1 MALPGPGG
9 PSRFAFTFCL
19 TAGILS
25 DIVLLYQMKNLPLSR
40 SSLPPGER
48 KRRSRLT
55 QIVSG
60 QRFLRGTLAPRLRR
74 CGKPNCRCAQGELHA
89 SLYLVQ
95 SQGGKPRQVF
105 VPKEWEERIRQS
117 VQGYQE
123 VQQLLEELSQVEWQR
138 LLDRK
143 E

>member
-1 MALPGPGG
+1 M
-9 PSRFAFTFCL
+9 
-19 TAGILS
+19 
-25 DIVLLYQMKNLPLSR
+25 YQMKDGPLSR
-40 SSLPPGER
+40 SSLSAGER
-48 KRRSRLT
+48 SRRSRLA
-55 QIVSG
+55 QLVSTR
-60 QRFLRGTLAPRLRR
+60 RFLRGTFAPRSRR
-74 CGKPNCRCAQGELHA
+74 CGKSNCRCAQGELHA

-95 SQGGKPRQVF
+95 SRGGKPRQVF

-123 VQQLLEELSQVEWQR
+123 IQQLLEELSEIEWQQ

>member
-1 MALPGPGG
+1 M
-9 PSRFAFTFCL
+9 
-19 TAGILS
+19 
-25 DIVLLYQMKNLPLSR
+25 
-40 SSLPPGER
+40 
-48 KRRSRLT
+48 
-55 QIVSG
+55 
-60 QRFLRGTLAPRLRR
+60 PR
-74 CGKPNCRCAQGELHA
+74 GELHA

-123 VQQLLEELSQVEWQR
+123 IQQLLEELSEVEWQR
-138 LLDRK
+138 LLNRK

>member
-1 MALPGPGG
+1 MKEPRLP
-9 PSRFAFTFCL
+9 
-19 TAGILS
+19 
-25 DIVLLYQMKNLPLSR
+25 R
-40 SSLPPGER
+40 SSLSARER
-48 KRRSRLT
+48 SRRSRLA
-55 QIVSG
+55 QLVSSR
-60 QRFLRGTLAPRLRR
+60 RFLRGTLAPRQRR
-74 CGKPNCRCAQGELHA
+74 CGKPNCHCARGELHW

-95 SQGGKPRQVF
+95 SQNGKPRQIF

-123 VQQLLEELSQVEWQR
+123 IQQLLEELSEVEWQR

>member
-1 MALPGPGG
+1 MEN
-9 PSRFAFTFCL
+9 PS
-19 TAGILS
+19 
-25 DIVLLYQMKNLPLSR
+25 LSR
-40 SSLPPGER
+40 SSLPAGER

-55 QIVSG
+55 QMVSG
-60 QRFLRGTLAPRLRR
+60 RRFLRATLAPRLRR
-74 CGKPNCRCAQGELHA
+74 CGKPNCRCAHGELHA

-105 VPKEWEERIRQS
+105 VPKAWEARLRQS
-117 VQGYQE
+117 VAGYRE
-123 VQQLLEELSQVEWQR
+123 IQQLLEELSEVEWQR

>member
-1 MALPGPGG
+1 M
-9 PSRFAFTFCL
+9 
-19 TAGILS
+19 
-25 DIVLLYQMKNLPLSR
+25 YQMKEAPLSP
-40 SSLPPGER
+40 STLSASER
-48 KRRSRLT
+48 RRSRLA
-55 QIVSG
+55 QIVSSR
-60 QRFLRGTLAPRLRR
+60 RFLRGTLAPRLRP
-74 CGKPNCRCAQGELHA
+74 CGKPNGRCARGELHL

-95 SQGGKPRQVF
+95 SHDGKPRQVF

-123 VQQLLEELSQVEWQR
+123 IQQRLEELSEVEWQR

>member
-1 MALPGPGG
+1 L
-9 PSRFAFTFCL
+9 
-19 TAGILS
+19 I
-25 DIVLLYQMKNLPLSR
+25 YQMRNPPLSR
-40 SSLPPGER
+40 SRLPAGER

-74 CGKPNCRCAQGELHA
+74 CGKPKCRCARGELHA

-105 VPKEWEERIRQS
+105 VPKAWEERIRQS

-123 VQQLLEELSQVEWQR
+123 IQRLLEELSEVEWQR

>member
-1 MALPGPGG
+1 
-9 PSRFAFTFCL
+9 
-19 TAGILS
+19 
-25 DIVLLYQMKNLPLSR
+25 MKNAPLSR
-40 SSLPPGER
+40 SSLPAGER

-74 CGKPNCRCAQGELHA
+74 CGKPNCRCAHGQLHA
-89 SLYLVQ
+89 SLYIVQ

-105 VPKEWEERIRQS
+105 VPKEREARIRQS

-123 VQQLLEELSQVEWQR
+123 IQQLLEELSEIEWQR

>member
-1 MALPGPGG
+1 MRNAPLPR
-9 PSRFAFTFCL
+9 ST
-19 TAGILS
+19 LS
-25 DIVLLYQMKNLPLSR
+25 ASER
-40 SSLPPGER
+40 S
-48 KRRSRLT
+48 RRSRLT
-55 QIVSG
+55 QIVST

-74 CGKPNCRCAQGELHA
+74 CGKPNCRCARGELHL

-105 VPKEWEERIRQS
+105 VPKTWEERIRQS

-123 VQQLLEELSQVEWQR
+123 IQHLLEELSEVEWQR

>member
-1 MALPGPGG
+1 
-9 PSRFAFTFCL
+9 
-19 TAGILS
+19 
-25 DIVLLYQMKNLPLSR
+25 MKRPALSR
-40 SSLPPGER
+40 SSLSAGER
-48 KRRSRLT
+48 QGRSRLT
-55 QIVSG
+55 QILSG

-74 CGKPNCRCAQGELHA
+74 CGKPDCRCARGELHA

-105 VPKEWEERIRQS
+105 VPKEWEARIRQS

-123 VQQLLEELSQVEWQR
+123 IQQLLEELSEIEWQR

>member
-1 MALPGPGG
+1 
-9 PSRFAFTFCL
+9 
-19 TAGILS
+19 
-25 DIVLLYQMKNLPLSR
+25 MKSPPLSR
-40 SSLPPGER
+40 SRLPAGER

-60 QRFLRGTLAPRLRR
+60 QRFLRGTLAPRRRR
-74 CGKPNCRCAQGELHA
+74 CGKPNCRCARGELHA

-123 VQQLLEELSQVEWQR
+123 IQQLLEELSEVEWQR